1 MSNEE
6 RTVIFQLPTVVSG
19 SLACMEGTVT
29 GRTWRLSAGT
39 FVIGRSDECDL
50 HLPAEPGVS
59 KVHAKILAEG
69 DHYVLEDNESRNG
82 TIVNGHVVRRVM
94 LADGDEIQICG
105 CRLRVTQT
113 GGEGRRGP
121 VAPEATAAPGPAAA
135 APAPAT
141 AEPPT
146 DLVPRVM
153 NEEDVAAAAGQPS
166 GGGLFMP
173 FLLGM
178 ILVLAI
184 GGGGA
189 AALLLLVDESTE
201 VATNAPEASAPS
213 TTAPEG
219 AAPAANAPATNA
231 PATSAP
237 EENAPAA
244 APPGEAEPPNPDQP
258 ATAEPPSPE
267 DSPQSPEASA
277 PEGTLPSGGAV
288 DVIAGEAP
296 KTAIRTRGGGRVRA
310 VEAANGAT
318 LSRGQTILRLD
329 DVALKREIATITES
343 VNALAAIAETSEGA
357 KAALADEKAKLRALQ
372 SQARQQRVSAP
383 ANGTLAGLTVRAGD
397 RVRPRQVVGFVR
409 GEPDSV
415 VAKVPAEQADQ
426 WTKGK
431 AVALQ
436 LRGGGSA
443 SATVSGAGKA
453 EGAFVLIPLDVG
465 SADTDAVT
473 KARLK

>member
-19 SLACMEGTVT
+19 ALACMEGTVI

-50 HLPAEPGVS
+50 HLPSEPGVS

-105 CRLRVTQT
+105 CRLRFTQT
-113 GGEGRRGP
+113 GGEGRQGP
-121 VAPEATAAPGPAAA
+121 VAPESGAASAQPASAPAATAGPGPA
-135 APAPAT
+135 

-153 NEEDVAAAAGQPS
+153 SESDVAAAAGQDS

-178 ILVLAI
+178 VLVLAL
-184 GGGGA
+184 GGGAA
-189 AALLLLVDESTE
+189 AALLLLVDDSGTI
-201 VATNAPEASAPS
+201 AAGPE
-213 TTAPEG
+213 TG
-219 AAPAANAPATNA
+219 APATNAPATNA
-231 PATSAP
+231 PATNAP
-237 EENAPAA
+237 ATNAPAA
-244 APPGEAEPPNPDQP
+244 AAPESEAPDAP
-258 ATAEPPSPE
+258 ATAEPPPPE
-267 DSPQSPEASA
+267 AAPPAPEAPSPEAA
-277 PEGTLPSGGAV
+277 PAGTV

-310 VEAANGAT
+310 VEASNGAS

-357 KAALADEKAKLRALQ
+357 KAALADEKSKLRALQ

-383 ANGTLAGLTVRAGD
+383 ATGTLAGLTVRAGD
-397 RVRPRQVVGFVR
+397 RVRPRQVIGFVR

-415 VAKVPAEQADQ
+415 VAKVPSEQADE

-431 AVALQ
+431 AVQLQ
-436 LRGGGSA
+436 LRNGA
-443 SATVSGAGKA
+443 TAPATVAKAGKV
-453 EGAFVLIPLDVG
+453 EGDFVLVPLDIG
-465 SADTDAVT
+465 KADIDAVT
-473 KARLK
+473 KATLQ